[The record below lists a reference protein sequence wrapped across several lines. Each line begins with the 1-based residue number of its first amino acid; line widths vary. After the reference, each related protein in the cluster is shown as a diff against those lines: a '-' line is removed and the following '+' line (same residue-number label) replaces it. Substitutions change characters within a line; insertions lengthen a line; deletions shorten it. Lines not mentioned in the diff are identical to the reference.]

1 MGYSPITTIIQLI
14 RDVIMYQ
21 LVKDVDIEYVNNNK
35 AYSGKKFIGFIEDD
49 MIFPTKKDYDN
60 FLHETNV

>member
-1 MGYSPITTIIQLI
+1 
-14 RDVIMYQ
+14 MYQ